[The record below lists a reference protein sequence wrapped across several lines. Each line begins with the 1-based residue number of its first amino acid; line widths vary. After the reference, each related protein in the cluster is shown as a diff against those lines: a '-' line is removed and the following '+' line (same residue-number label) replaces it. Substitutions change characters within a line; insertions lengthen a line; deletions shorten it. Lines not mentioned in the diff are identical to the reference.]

1 MSQRLTTSRSL
12 VVDRLRDAL
21 PAQNVVVAHLYFDY
35 RVQDYQSAENMLA
48 SLLKQLVIPLPK
60 LPEPVLELHKR
71 LSNLEKRPQQLDLEQ
86 AIFSI
91 CEKYERVFIIIDAL
105 DECDAKNHR
114 QDFLKALKTLRT
126 HSNYSIFVTSRPYPE
141 DIKEDLKGAPQ
152 IIIGAHD
159 DDLERYISREIE
171 NSDNIDEIDADFK
184 IEIIM
189 RVSQAAQNM
198 CVR

>member
-1 MSQRLTTSRSL
+1 MSRSL

-21 PAQNVVVAHLYFDY
+21 PIQNVVIAHLYFDY
-35 RVQDYQSAENMLA
+35 RIQSYQSTENMLA

-60 LPEPVLELHKR
+60 LPEPVLELHRR
-71 LSNLEKRPQQLDLEQ
+71 LSNLEKRPQQMDLEQ
-86 AIFSI
+86 AIFST
-91 CEKYERVFIIIDAL
+91 CEKYVRVYIIIDAL

-114 QDFLKALKTLRT
+114 KDFWKALETLRT
-126 HSNYSIFVTSRPYPE
+126 HSNFSIFLTSRPFPE
-141 DIKEDLKGAPQ
+141 DIKENLKGAPQ

-159 DDLERYISREIE
+159 DDLERYISGEIE
-171 NSDNIDEIDADFK
+171 SNDNIEEIDADFRT
-184 IEIIM
+184 EIIT